1 MDFEGAFGRWL
12 QSQRKNLDLTREALA
27 TRALC
32 SPSAIKRIETGDL
45 KPSQEL
51 AALLARALS
60 IPHER
65 QEAFV
70 RFARTGDE
78 AVYLA
83 TVSPPAAATP
93 EREAGN
99 LPRPLTRLVGRER
112 DVAAVRDL
120 LAAADTRLVTLIGPP
135 GVGKTRLALAA
146 GHASIDAFPDGVCF
160 VPLDDLSDATHVP
173 GAILRALG
181 ARAQPSQTVLAALS
195 AAVRGRRLLLVIDN
209 FEHVLQAA
217 PRITRLLAEAEH
229 VKALVTS
236 RELLNVYGEH
246 AFPVQPLR
254 SELGT
259 EARTLFADRARA
271 VLPGFRIGDDNS
283 RLVER
288 ICARLDGIPLAIEM
302 AAAQM
307 RRMSLEQLDARLGD
321 QLIAFATGHRDVPDR
336 QRSLR
341 AMLDWSVAL
350 LSPDERRVFDLMS
363 VFAGGATVEALT
375 ALCADTELPGFRGLA
390 DGIEESVTTLAEK
403 NLIIADPDSG
413 RSATFAV
420 MRQFGREQLA
430 ARGCLEAALSAHA
443 RYYAGFAQRLRSAAD
458 RDGEG
463 QRRYVAGL
471 ARDHDNLYAA
481 FDWAIVHE
489 PITALRLATST
500 GSYQYQTG
508 AWSDN
513 RRWLV
518 SALERAPAD
527 ADPALRAHALAKA
540 SFICDR
546 LDDAAAA
553 LRYNGEARALAEAA
567 GNLHALADSLR
578 YAANMA
584 LKQQR
589 YAEGIS
595 CAERA
600 VGMAESLGLTAD
612 AATARTILGELRLA
626 RNEFKAADQ
635 VLESV
640 LQTRRALGDWRGEAQ
655 VLTFLGS
662 SAYQQADYPRARAL
676 LAEALD
682 RQRES
687 GDLVNQTVA
696 LEALGTVERN
706 GGRYAEAETAFRES
720 MALARRLG
728 NLDAYCAALDSQAAL
743 SYLLGRHDV
752 ARSEFEE
759 CLRLS
764 ASLGNWRRACFCLE
778 GLAMVAVAA
787 GQLDR
792 AATLFGAAEAAR
804 ARLQAPLPPSESGVY
819 GRAVADLTAS
829 WPDAGA
835 RERAWRAGAGLSI
848 AEAIAVALG

>member
-1 MDFEGAFGRWL
+1 MDLEGAFGRWL
-12 QSQRKNLDLTREALA
+12 QSQRKRLDLTREALA
-27 TRALC
+27 ARALC

-51 AALLARALS
+51 AGLLARALA
-60 IPHER
+60 IPDER

-78 AVYLA
+78 AAYLA
-83 TVSPPAAATP
+83 IQGRPAAAAP

-99 LPRPLTRLVGRER
+99 LPRPLTSLIGRES
-112 DVAAVRDL
+112 DVAAVGDL

-146 GHASIDAFPDGVCF
+146 GHASIEAFPDGVWF
-160 VPLDDLSDATHVP
+160 VPLDDLSDPTHVP

-181 ARAQPSQTVLAALS
+181 ARAQPGQTVLAALS

-209 FEHVLQAA
+209 FEHVLPAA
-217 PRITRLLAEAEH
+217 SRITRLLAEAEH

-254 SELGT
+254 SERGT
-259 EARTLFADRARA
+259 GAQALFADRARS

-321 QLIAFATGHRDVPDR
+321 QLIAFATGHRDVPER

-350 LSPDERRVFDLMS
+350 LSAEERRMFDLMG
-363 VFAGGATVEALT
+363 VFAGGATVEALS
-375 ALCADTELPGFRGLA
+375 ALCTDARLPGFHGLA
-390 DGIEESVTTLAEK
+390 DRIEDGLATLADK
-403 NLIIADPDSG
+403 NLIIADPDNG
-413 RSATFAV
+413 RCAAFALL
-420 MRQFGREQLA
+420 RQFGREQLA
-430 ARGCLEAALSAHA
+430 AQGCLEAALSAHA
-443 RYYAGFAQRLRSAAD
+443 RHFAGFAQRLRNAAD
-458 RDGEG
+458 KDGDG

-471 ARDHDNLYAA
+471 AREHDNLYAA

-489 PITALRLATST
+489 PVTALRLATWT
-500 GSYQYQTG
+500 GGYQYQTG

-518 SALERAPAD
+518 SALERAPVD
-527 ADPALRAHALAKA
+527 AEPALRAHALAKA

-553 LRYNGEARALAEAA
+553 LRYNEEARALAEAA
-567 GNLHALADSLR
+567 GNTHALADSLR
-578 YAANMA
+578 YAANIA

-589 YAEGIS
+589 YAEGIA

-600 VGMAESLGLTAD
+600 AGLADLLGMTVD
-612 AATARTILGELRLA
+612 AAIARTTLGELLLA
-626 RNEFKAADQ
+626 RNEFEAADR

-640 LQTRRALGDWRGEAQ
+640 LQAQRALGDWRGEAQ

-662 SAYQQADYPRARAL
+662 SAYRQANYPRARAL
-676 LAEALD
+676 LTEALD

-687 GDLVNQTVA
+687 GDLVNQTVT

-706 GGRYAEAETAFRES
+706 SGRYAEAETAFREA

-743 SYLLGRHDV
+743 SYVLGRHDV

-764 ASLGNWRRACFCLE
+764 ASLENWRRACFCLE

-787 GQLDR
+787 GQPDR

-804 ARLQAPLPPSESGVY
+804 ARLQAPLPPSESAVY
-819 GRAVADLTAS
+819 ARAVADLAAS

-848 AEAIAVALG
+848 AEAIAVAFG

>member
-1 MDFEGAFGRWL
+1 MDLEGAFGRWL
-12 QSQRKNLDLTREALA
+12 QSRRKHLDLTREALA

-51 AALLARALS
+51 AGLLARALA
-60 IPHER
+60 IPDER

-78 AVYLA
+78 AAYLA
-83 TVSPPAAATP
+83 VTSLPAASAP
-93 EREAGN
+93 ERQAGN
-99 LPRPLTRLVGRER
+99 LPRPLTSFVGREN
-112 DVAAVRDL
+112 DVAALVDL

-146 GHASIDAFPDGVCF
+146 GHATSAAFPDGVWF
-160 VPLDDLSDATHVP
+160 VPLDDLNDPTHVP
-173 GAILRALG
+173 DAIMRALG
-181 ARAQPSQTVLAALS
+181 ARAQPEQTVLAALS
-195 AAVRGRRLLLVIDN
+195 AAVRGRRMLLIIDN

-217 PRITRLLAEAEH
+217 PRITRLLAEADG

-236 RELLNVYGEH
+236 RELLNVYGEQ
-246 AFPVQPLR
+246 ACPVRPLG
-254 SELGT
+254 SEPG
-259 EARTLFADRARA
+259 AGAQALFVDRARS
-271 VLPGFRIGDDNS
+271 VLPGFRIGDDNG

-288 ICARLDGIPLAIEM
+288 VCARLDGIPLAIEM

-321 QLIAFATGHRDVPDR
+321 QLIAFATGHRDVPER

-375 ALCADTELPGFRGLA
+375 ALCADPRLPGFSGLA
-390 DGIEESVTTLAEK
+390 DGIEGDLATLAEK
-403 NLIIADPDSG
+403 NLIIADPESG
-413 RSATFAV
+413 RSATFAL

-430 ARGCLEAALSAHA
+430 AQGCLSAALSAHA
-443 RYYAGFAQRLRSAAD
+443 RYCAGLAQRLRNAAD
-458 RDGEG
+458 RDGDG

-471 ARDHDNLYAA
+471 AREHDNLYAA
-481 FDWAIVHE
+481 FEWAIVHE

-518 SALERAPAD
+518 TALERAPAD
-527 ADPALRAHALAKA
+527 AEPALRAHALAKA

-553 LRYNGEARALAEAA
+553 MRYNREARALAEAA
-567 GNLHALADSLR
+567 GNTHALADSLR

-589 YAEGIS
+589 YAEGIA

-600 VGMAESLGLTAD
+600 AGLADSLGLTVD

-626 RNEFKAADQ
+626 QNEFKAADQ

-682 RQRES
+682 RQRET

-706 GGRYAEAETAFRES
+706 SGRYAEAETAFRES

-743 SYLLGRHDV
+743 SYMLGRYDV
-752 ARSEFEE
+752 ARTEFEQ
-759 CLRLS
+759 CLRMS
-764 ASLGNWRRACFCLE
+764 ASLENWRRACFCLE
-778 GLAMVAVAA
+778 GLAMVAHA
-787 GQLDR
+787 GGQPER
-792 AATLFGAAEAAR
+792 AAMLFGAAEAAR
-804 ARLQAPLPPSESGVY
+804 ARIQAPLPPAESAVY
-819 GRAVADLTAS
+819 ARAVADLAAS
-829 WPDAGA
+829 WPDTGA